1 MARFIALDYGRKRC
15 GLAHSDQD
23 GRIALGLGTVETTAL
38 MKYLDAYPAWN
49 EVQALILGL
58 PLQSNQSPSENT
70 ERTLAFG
77 RKLAAKRPHI
87 PIHLM
92 DERFTSVMAQQ
103 SLIESGVSRS
113 ARRDKGVVD
122 QIAAV
127 ILLQDFLEMHH
138 HDRTDRLPILAP

>member
-15 GLAHSDQD
+15 GLAHTDAD
-23 GRIALGLGTVETTAL
+23 GRIALGLDTVQTTDL

-49 EVQALILGL
+49 EVQALVLGL
-58 PLQSNQSPSENT
+58 PLQANQRPSENA

-77 RKLAAKRPHI
+77 RKLAAKRPRI
-87 PIHLM
+87 PIYLM
-92 DERFTSVMAQQ
+92 DERFTSVIARQ
-103 SLIESGVSRS
+103 SLLKSGASRNT
-113 ARRDKGVVD
+113 RRDKGAVD

-138 HDRTDRLPILAP
+138 HDRTERLPVLAP